1 MRDTIENAE
10 ISAIAEHCLNWLVSN
25 IEELERFMLMAGYTP
40 QSLRDAVGTP
50 AFAAGLV
57 DYFGRN
63 ESLLLAMCANAGM
76 PVERVMR
83 AWRLM
88 NRQD

>member
-1 MRDTIENAE
+1 MRDTIESAE
-10 ISAIAEHCLNWLVSN
+10 ISTVAEQCLSWLVSDV
-25 IEELERFMLMAGYTP
+25 EELERFMLMAGYTP
-40 QSLRDAVGTP
+40 QTLREALGSS
-50 AFAAGLV
+50 AFEAGLV

-63 ESLLLAMCANAGM
+63 EPLLLAMCANAGM

-83 AWRLM
+83 VWHRM